1 MTKKLYSSTFYGNE
15 ASDYAKENGYLD
27 YATFAKA
34 FDAVMN
40 NDIISKT
47 YDIGYWEQEN
57 GFLDN
62 SEEEE
67 SQLEIFQYFIVS
79 NNGAEIIKQYTNDPL
94 FYNEELDMYVWGVT
108 HCGTSWNYVL
118 TDIMLN
124 CGEEALE
131 GVQNGDNKETYL

>member
-108 HCGTSWNYVL
+108 HCGTSWNHVL

-124 CGEEALE
+124 CGEEAFE
-131 GVQNGDNKETYL
+131 V

>member
-1 MTKKLYSSTFYGNE
+1 MTKKLYGSTFCGNE

-108 HCGTSWNYVL
+108 HCGTSWDHVL

-124 CGEEALE
+124 CGEEAFE
-131 GVQNGDNKETYL
+131 V